1 MAPDEP
7 NVEAFVAEVTKK
19 PEPPK
24 LNRAQKRQLAKDLR
38 REHVRAMMPDMAIG
52 LRVKRRS
59 KRLAANQTRNKSRRL
74 AKR

>member
-7 NVEAFVAEVTKK
+7 NVETFVAEVTEK

-38 REHVRAMMPDMAIG
+38 REHVRAMMPDMVIG
-52 LRVKRRS
+52 IRVKRRS

>member
-38 REHVRAMMPDMAIG
+38 REHVRAMMSDMAID
-52 LRVKRRS
+52 LRAKRRS
-59 KRLAANQTRNKSRRL
+59 KRRESAKVRNLNRRL
-74 AKR
+74 SK